1 MSIESEV
8 ETPEVEILAVK
19 SSDNVDDKARRS
31 LLGKLAAAGSGLF
44 ALSVGATVTTNAI
57 AEEVKEGAREEEN
70 ELRFP
75 DDPPEHQVVY
85 QFNKSDADYHQ
96 HVLFSV
102 GALVRKYGDNVKIVV
117 TCFGP
122 GIHILAKKP
131 GRPVAKEIQ
140 ERVSSLEIYGVEFHA
155 CGNTMKSLKWTQKD
169 LLPFVKVVEV
179 GAVDLIEL
187 QEQGF
192 SYISW

>member
-1 MSIESEV
+1 MKTDTKMSQPTSKRIDES
-8 ETPEVEILAVK
+8 
-19 SSDNVDDKARRS
+19 RRS
-31 LLGKLAAAGSGLF
+31 LLGKLAAIGSGFLAFSF
-44 ALSVGATVTTNAI
+44 ATKPVAKENDGSENAP
-57 AEEVKEGAREEEN
+57 ETD
-70 ELRFP
+70 ELTFP
-75 DDPPEHQVVY
+75 GDQPAHQVVY
-85 QFNKSDADYHQ
+85 QFNKSDEDYHQ

-131 GRPVAKEIQ
+131 GRPVKKEIM
-140 ERVSSLEIYGVEFHA
+140 ERVSSLEVYGVEFHA
-155 CGNTMKSLKWTQKD
+155 CGNTMKSLKWTEKD

-179 GAVDLIEL
+179 GAADLMAL